1 MTNMNVDLEICLNT
15 GEYLENFVDEKMEL
29 ILENVYDKL
38 DDEWF
43 GETITDGE
51 DLDGIVDYL
60 ELKSY
65 DGFIDVDD
73 KAYKKKMCK
82 LLGITYE
89 MPTPILIE
97 KVEITR
103 YTISPGEC
111 YTKGRNLQIN
121 DLPRTSTNVD
131 AIRAELMK
139 EMHIEGSV
147 QREP

>member
-1 MTNMNVDLEICLNT
+1 MNVDLEISLNT

-43 GETITDGE
+43 GETIIDGE

-60 ELKSY
+60 ELKS
-65 DGFIDVDD
+65 
-73 KAYKKKMCK
+73 KKMCK

-89 MPTPILIE
+89 MSTPILID

-103 YTISPGEC
+103 YTIGPGEC

-147 QREP
+147 QREL